1 MGFILF
7 WVAYVLHLAIRVLTF
22 WYKPIYFF
30 SRYGFKQG
38 LLEWNRHN
46 LHQAMAEDQSANVSL
61 YPMMNKL
68 FTKGKASWHYG
79 DEDDTISYCSAMSY
93 RKDPDNS
100 PAKGLVKF
108 LRFVDKDHDLKAI
121 NAKVLRDLE
130 GLGRLQSAGIVKA
143 EQLIQVDPERK
154 DDTWE
159 LYVENVDN
167 SERILKL

>member
-7 WVAYVLHLAIRVLTF
+7 WAAYVLHLAIRVLTF

-38 LLEWNRHN
+38 LFEWNRHN

-79 DEDDTISYCSAMSY
+79 DEDDTISYCSAMAY

-108 LRFVDKDHDLKAI
+108 LRFVDKDHDIKAI
-121 NAKVLRDLE
+121 NGKILRDLE
-130 GLGRLQSAGIVKA
+130 AAERLAKAGIITKINVL
-143 EQLIQVDPERK
+143 EISSDK
-154 DDTWE
+154 DDDSWR
-159 LYVENVDN
+159 LYVRAIENKKREIN
-167 SERILKL
+167 L